1 MNVVFI
7 LDKSGSMES
16 VKEATIRG
24 FNEYVTGLEN
34 DKTVTYKMSL
44 TLFNHYVEKKYS
56 GIPLSEV
63 EELSDENYKP
73 TGSTAMY
80 DAIHS
85 SLVESEK
92 DLDPEEKVLCVIMT
106 DGEENASREVN
117 QEEVGKRIKQL
128 EKKNWSFVFLG
139 ANQDAWIAG
148 QKFGFSQANTV
159 TYNSTTRGTK
169 AVFDTVLAN
178 TAAYAASDATTN
190 SAFFSSSDKS
200 GIENA

>member
-16 VKEATIRG
+16 VKEATISG

-44 TLFNHYVEKKYS
+44 TLFNHQVEKKYS
-56 GIPLSEV
+56 GIALSEV

-73 TGSTAMY
+73 TGGTAMY

-85 SLVESEK
+85 TLVESEK

-148 QKFGFSQANTV
+148 QKFGFSQANV
-159 TYNSTTRGTK
+159 ATYNASTRGTK
-169 AVFDTVLAN
+169 TAFHTVLSN
-178 TAAYAASDATTN
+178 TRAYAASDATTN
-190 SAFFSSSDKS
+190 SSFFSSSDKS
-200 GIENA
+200 NIENA